1 MISVPGRKALPL
13 AGPGAAFLCAALLWA
28 GLPGG
33 GGVWPV
39 LFIALVPLF
48 FLARAEATSRKRFL
62 YGLVAGLCHFIIQLY
77 WIVLV
82 LGRYGGLPW
91 FFSYPAMVL
100 LALYMA
106 LYVAVFVVVAGM
118 MLRRWK
124 TTTVLWTVP
133 ALWVGL
139 DWVRSLLFS
148 GFPWMD
154 LGYGMWQTPLL
165 LQSAD
170 VFGHHFLTY
179 LIVFVN
185 IAIFFLVSQCERQNG
200 PCRRPFIAVTTVVL
214 LAVVAVYGGY
224 RSTSLEKII
233 SKEEKIAVGIV
244 QGNIDQS
251 EKWAPALQQRTMD
264 IYLGRSQELLHKPPV
279 PDLIVW
285 PETALPFFPS
295 QSELF
300 GAVPRLAHK
309 YDAAV
314 LTGSPWFEV
323 VDAEKGLFDMYNSAF
338 VISPSGEYSGR
349 YSKSHL
355 VPFGEYVPLK
365 HLLFFLAPL
374 VEAVGDF
381 TPGKIEKPLEAQKA
395 RCGILICYESIFPA
409 IARKWVDNGAN
420 LLVNLTNDAWYG
432 RSSAPYQSMAMS
444 VLRAVESRRSLV
456 RAANTGISGFVDPLG
471 RVKVSS
477 AIFVDWAESRK
488 VALLQHRS
496 FYSRHGYFFGPV
508 CFLLAVVMFGCLL
521 YAGTKYKK
529 STH

>member
-1 MISVPGRKALPL
+1 MIPVPGRKALPL
-13 AGPGAAFLCAALLWA
+13 GYLCAAFLCAALLWT

-33 GGVWPV
+33 GGMWPV
-39 LFIALVPLF
+39 LLIALVPLL
-48 FLARAEATSRKRFL
+48 FLARVEATPRRRFL
-62 YGLVAGLCHFIIQLY
+62 YGLAAGLCHFILQLY

-82 LGRYGGLPW
+82 LGRYGGLPC

-106 LYVAVFVVVAGM
+106 LYVAVFVVVTGA
-118 MLRRWK
+118 MLRRWQP
-124 TTTVLWTVP
+124 TTVLWTVP
-133 ALWVGL
+133 VLWVGL
-139 DWVRSLLFS
+139 DWLRLVMFS

-170 VFGHHFLTY
+170 VFGHHFLTF

-185 IAIFFLVSQCERQNG
+185 SAIFLLVSKSGRDNG
-200 PCRRPFIAVTTVVL
+200 GDRRLLVAGVTVAL
-214 LAVVAVYGGY
+214 LAVVIVYGGF
-224 RSTSLEKII
+224 RSSSLKKVISQGEKIG
-233 SKEEKIAVGIV
+233 VGLV

-264 IYLGRSQELLHKPPV
+264 IYLGRSRQLLQKPLS
-279 PDLIVW
+279 PDLIIW

-300 GAVPRLAHK
+300 SAVPRLAREHGV
-309 YDAAV
+309 AV
-314 LTGSPWFEV
+314 VTGSPWFEV
-323 VDAEKGLFDMYNSAF
+323 VDADKRLFNLYNSAF
-338 VISPSGEYSGR
+338 VLSPSGQYSGR

-365 HLLFFLAPL
+365 RFLFFLAPL

-381 TPGKIEKPLEAQKA
+381 TPGKIEKPLVAQKA
-395 RCGILICYESIFPA
+395 RCGILICYESIFPD

-471 RVKVSS
+471 RVKASS
-477 AIFVDWAESRK
+477 AIFVDWAESRD
-488 VALLQHRS
+488 VVLLDHKS
-496 FYSRHGYFFGPV
+496 FYSRYGYFFGPA
-508 CFLLAVVMFGCLL
+508 CFVLAVVMFCCLL
-521 YAGTKYKK
+521 YAGKK
-529 STH
+529 

>member
-1 MISVPGRKALPL
+1 MIPVFGRMALPL
-13 AGPGAAFLCAALLWA
+13 GSLCAAFLCAALLWS

-33 GGVWPV
+33 GGFWPV
-39 LFIALVPLF
+39 LLIALVPLLF
-48 FLARAEATSRKRFL
+48 VARADMPLSRRFL
-62 YGLVAGLCHFIIQLY
+62 HGLVAGLCHFILQLY

-91 FFSYPAMVL
+91 FVSYPAMVV

-106 LYVAVFVVVAGM
+106 LYVAVFVAVTGA

-124 TTTVLWTVP
+124 TTTVLWAVP
-133 ALWVGL
+133 VLWVGL
-139 DWVRSLLFS
+139 DWLRSVMFS

-154 LGYGMWQTPLL
+154 LGYGMWQSPFV

-170 VFGHHFLTY
+170 VFGHHFLTF

-185 IAIFFLVSQCERQNG
+185 SAVFLLVSECGRENG
-200 PCRRPFIAVTTVVL
+200 ANGRPLIAMVPVVL
-214 LAVVAVYGGY
+214 LAVVVVYGGY
-224 RSTSLEKII
+224 RTVSIEKVIREGGNI
-233 SKEEKIAVGIV
+233 GVGIV

-251 EKWAPALQQRTMD
+251 EKWAPALQERTIE
-264 IYLGRSQELLHKPPV
+264 IYLKRSRQLLQKPLSL
-279 PDLIVW
+279 DLIVW

-295 QSELF
+295 QSDLF
-300 GAVPRLAHK
+300 GAVPRLAQEENV
-309 YDAAV
+309 AL

-323 VDAEKGLFDMYNSAF
+323 VDAEKRLFNFYNSAF
-338 VISPSGEYSGR
+338 ILGPSGEYGGR

-365 HLLFFLAPL
+365 QFLFFLAPL

-381 TPGKIEKPLEAQKA
+381 TPGKIEKPLTAQKA
-395 RCGILICYESIFPA
+395 RCGILICYESIFPD

-444 VLRAVESRRSLV
+444 VLRAVENRRSMV
-456 RAANTGISGFVDPLG
+456 RAANTGISGFIDPLG
-471 RVKVSS
+471 RVRASS
-477 AIFVDWAESRK
+477 ALFVDWAESRN
-488 VALLQHRS
+488 VALLDQRS
-496 FYSRHGYFFGPV
+496 FYSRYGYFFGPV
-508 CFLLAVVMFGCLL
+508 CFLLAVVMFCCLL
-521 YAGTKYKK
+521 YAGRK
-529 STH
+529 